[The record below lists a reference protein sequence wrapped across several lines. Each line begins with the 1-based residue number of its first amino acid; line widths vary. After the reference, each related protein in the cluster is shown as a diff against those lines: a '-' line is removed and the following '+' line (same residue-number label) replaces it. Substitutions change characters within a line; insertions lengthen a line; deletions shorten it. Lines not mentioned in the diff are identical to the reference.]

1 MHNDF
6 SQETLLLNVHHAQWI
21 MCLVRVRVCVCVCV
35 CVCLQFTIGEIVGK
49 LYLMASV
56 YFGYAHS
63 QSQAVILQVLG
74 VGGGFVGER
83 GVGDE
88 LSFTY

>member
-1 MHNDF
+1 M
-6 SQETLLLNVHHAQWI
+6 
-21 MCLVRVRVCVCVCV
+21 CVCVCV
-35 CVCLQFTIGEIVGK
+35 QFTIGEIVGTK
-49 LYLMASV
+49 LYLMANV

-74 VGGGFVGER
+74 VGSGFVGER